1 MRRLIVLSVISMVLL
16 IFSSCDLFFF
26 TDTGEGI
33 FGKIKAEQTEEPI
46 QGVTVIAYDQ
56 SGRVV
61 ASYISN
67 SDGSYFLRVQS
78 SDFNYRVV
86 FSKQGYQTE
95 TRYIK
100 VSKGENIRY
109 DITLKKV
116 N

>member
-1 MRRLIVLSVISMVLL
+1 MRKVVLFLTSVVLL
-16 IFSSCDLFFF
+16 LFLSSCDLFFF

-33 FGKIKAEQTEEPI
+33 FGKIKDEKTAEPI

-67 SDGSYFLRVQS
+67 SDGSYFLKVQS

-86 FSKQGYQTE
+86 FSKQGYLTE
-95 TRYIK
+95 TRYII

-109 DITLKKV
+109 DITLKKG
-116 N
+116 